1 MTAQVFRNS
10 RRDTLMSSS
19 VSVTA
24 DTALSGAHRQAGAP
38 VAAFHPREWIS
49 CAKTVVPRPDLC
61 QVLVGLDQ
69 AAHRVWHITC
79 PIDVPVEPSILASEA
94 GASSEAVVTV
104 RLGELL
110 LAEDLITSAQLEEAL
125 RVQAANEGYAP
136 LGHILVTQ
144 NIITR
149 DQLVSVLERHR
160 RSSKLGDLLLRSRE
174 LSAEQLETAL
184 AEQRRSGQAL
194 GEVLIRLGLVSEER
208 MRKALC
214 RQLHIQFF
222 VLDAIIIDPTL
233 RNFVN
238 EKFAMKHRIVSL
250 ARVGNVLVVAMDD
263 PTQTWILD
271 DLQRSTGLKI
281 EMITSNSAQITRAL
295 ERLYRVDVTPSLD
308 SGTTVDV
315 IGEDADADMY
325 GGSVAHQ
332 MDSADE
338 IVRKLL
344 RVAVDRGAS
353 DIHLETVS
361 SRLQARF
368 RIDGML
374 QHFNLGTLGDDL
386 SRQRGEVLSRI
397 KILAT
402 LDIAERRRPQDGS
415 FRARVEID
423 GRVVPMDFRVSVIP
437 SYYGENAVI
446 RILDPRGA
454 PDSLAALKLASPVTE
469 RLEQLIRSSAGT
481 ILVTGPTGSGK
492 STSLFAIM
500 KSIYRPELK
509 IVTAED
515 PIEYVCAQ
523 FAQHEV
529 NERVGNTFAA
539 YTRAFLRHDPEVIM
553 LGEIR
558 DPETAELAFRAA
570 QTGHLVVSTLHTNDA
585 LGAITR
591 LRDLGVD
598 ASVWTSSLLGVL
610 AQRLV
615 REICWNCKEEYAPP
629 TTLLSRTFDIVPRDF
644 RWYRGVGCATCH
656 HTGYRRRVAISELWT
671 PSLDDVLLI
680 NQDAPLDTIFAS
692 AQKNTYSMATDASSK
707 LREHRTTLEELLR
720 VLPPSAL
727 RELRTTLT

>member
-1 MTAQVFRNS
+1 MKRA
-10 RRDTLMSSS
+10 
-19 VSVTA
+19 
-24 DTALSGAHRQAGAP
+24 
-38 VAAFHPREWIS
+38 
-49 CAKTVVPRPDLC
+49 
-61 QVLVGLDQ
+61 
-69 AAHRVWHITC
+69 
-79 PIDVPVEPSILASEA
+79 ILAA
-94 GASSEAVVTV
+94 GGASEVASTT

-110 LAEDLITSAQLEEAL
+110 LAENLVTSAQVDEAL
-125 RVQAANEGYAP
+125 RVQASSEEYAP

-144 NIITR
+144 KIITR
-149 DQLVSVLERHR
+149 DQLLSVLERHR

-174 LSAEQLETAL
+174 LTASQLETAL
-184 AEQRRSGQAL
+184 AEQCRSGQAL
-194 GEVLIRLGLVSEER
+194 GAVLIRLGLVSEDR
-208 MRKALC
+208 MRQALC
-214 RQLHIQFF
+214 RQLHIRFF
-222 VLDAIIIDPTL
+222 ELDAIIIDPSL

-238 EKFAMKHRIVSL
+238 EKFAMKHRMVPL
-250 ARVGNVLVVAMDD
+250 ARVGNLLVVALDD
-263 PTQTWILD
+263 PTQTWIID
-271 DLQRSTGLKI
+271 DLQRSTGLKM
-281 EMITSNSAQITRAL
+281 EVITSNSAQITRAL
-295 ERLYRVDVTPSLD
+295 ERLYRVDATANLI

-315 IGEDADADMY
+315 IGEDADIDMY
-325 GGSVAHQ
+325 STSAMRQ

-361 SRLQARF
+361 NRLQTRF

-374 QHFNLGTLGDDL
+374 QHFNLGTLDDDL
-386 SRQRGEVLSRI
+386 GRQRGEVLSRI

-415 FRARVEID
+415 FRARVETD

-437 SYYGENAVI
+437 GYYGENAVI

-454 PDSLAALKLASPVTE
+454 PDSLAALKLATPVTE

-492 STSLFAIM
+492 STTLFAIM
-500 KSIYRPELK
+500 KSIYHPEIK

-523 FAQHEV
+523 FCQHEV
-529 NERVGNTFAA
+529 NERVGNTFAT

-570 QTGHLVVSTLHTNDA
+570 QTGHLLLSTLHTNDA

-591 LRDLGVD
+591 LIDLGVD
-598 ASVWTSSLLGVL
+598 ASVCTSSLLGVL

-615 REICWNCKEEYAPP
+615 REICWNCKQEYAPP
-629 TTLLSRTFDIVPRDF
+629 AALLSATFEMVPRDF
-644 RWYRGVGCATCH
+644 RWYRGAGCATCH
-656 HTGYRRRVAISELWT
+656 HTGYRRRVAITELWT
-671 PSLDDVLLI
+671 PGLDDVLLI
-680 NQDAPLDTIFAS
+680 NQDAPFDTIAAS
-692 AQKNTYSMATDASSK
+692 ARKNTYSMATDALTK
-707 LREHRTTLEELLR
+707 LREQRTTLEELLR

-727 RELRTTLT
+727 RELRTTLI

>member
-1 MTAQVFRNS
+1 MKRA
-10 RRDTLMSSS
+10 
-19 VSVTA
+19 
-24 DTALSGAHRQAGAP
+24 
-38 VAAFHPREWIS
+38 
-49 CAKTVVPRPDLC
+49 
-61 QVLVGLDQ
+61 
-69 AAHRVWHITC
+69 
-79 PIDVPVEPSILASEA
+79 ILAA
-94 GASSEAVVTV
+94 GGASEVASTT

-110 LAEDLITSAQLEEAL
+110 LAENLVTSAQVDEAL
-125 RVQAANEGYAP
+125 RVQASSEEYAP

-144 NIITR
+144 KIITR
-149 DQLVSVLERHR
+149 DQLLSVLERHR

-174 LSAEQLETAL
+174 LTASQLETAL
-184 AEQRRSGQAL
+184 AEQCRSGQAL
-194 GEVLIRLGLVSEER
+194 GAVLIRLGLVSEDR
-208 MRKALC
+208 MRQALC
-214 RQLHIQFF
+214 RQLHIRFF
-222 VLDAIIIDPTL
+222 ELDAIIIDPSL

-238 EKFAMKHRIVSL
+238 EKFAMKHRMVPL
-250 ARVGNVLVVAMDD
+250 ARVGNLLVVALDD
-263 PTQTWILD
+263 PTQTWIID
-271 DLQRSTGLKI
+271 DLQRSTGLKM
-281 EMITSNSAQITRAL
+281 EVITSNSAQITRAL
-295 ERLYRVDVTPSLD
+295 ERLYRVDATANLI

-315 IGEDADADMY
+315 IGEDADIDMY
-325 GGSVAHQ
+325 SASAMRQ

-361 SRLQARF
+361 NRLQTRF

-374 QHFNLGTLGDDL
+374 QHFNLGTLDDDL
-386 SRQRGEVLSRI
+386 GRQRGEVLSRI

-415 FRARVEID
+415 FRARVETD

-437 SYYGENAVI
+437 GYYGENAVI

-454 PDSLAALKLASPVTE
+454 PDSLAALKLATPVTE

-492 STSLFAIM
+492 STTLFAIM
-500 KSIYRPELK
+500 KSIYHPEIK

-523 FAQHEV
+523 FCQHEV
-529 NERVGNTFAA
+529 NERVGNTFAT

-570 QTGHLVVSTLHTNDA
+570 QTGHLLLSTLHTNDA

-591 LRDLGVD
+591 LIDLGVD
-598 ASVWTSSLLGVL
+598 ASVCTSSLLGVL

-615 REICWNCKEEYAPP
+615 REICWNCKQEYAPP
-629 TTLLSRTFDIVPRDF
+629 AALLSATFEMVPRDF
-644 RWYRGVGCATCH
+644 RWYRGAGCATCH
-656 HTGYRRRVAISELWT
+656 HTGYRRRVAITELWT
-671 PSLDDVLLI
+671 PGLDDVLLI
-680 NQDAPLDTIFAS
+680 NQDAPFDAIAAS
-692 AQKNTYSMATDASSK
+692 ATKNTYSMATDALTK
-707 LREHRTTLEELLR
+707 LREQRTTLEELLR

-727 RELRTTLT
+727 RELRTTLI

>member
-1 MTAQVFRNS
+1 
-10 RRDTLMSSS
+10 
-19 VSVTA
+19 
-24 DTALSGAHRQAGAP
+24 
-38 VAAFHPREWIS
+38 
-49 CAKTVVPRPDLC
+49 
-61 QVLVGLDQ
+61 
-69 AAHRVWHITC
+69 
-79 PIDVPVEPSILASEA
+79 VEPSIVSAAE
-94 GASSEAVVTV
+94 GASSEEAVSV

-110 LAEDLITSAQLEEAL
+110 LAEDLITPAQLDEAL
-125 RVQAANEGYAP
+125 RVQAASEGYAP

-144 NIITR
+144 KIITR

-238 EKFAMKHRIVSL
+238 EKFAMKHRTVPL
-250 ARVGNVLVVAMDD
+250 ARVGNLLVVAMDD
-263 PTQTWILD
+263 PTQTWIVD
-271 DLQRSTGLKI
+271 DLQRSTGLRI
-281 EMITSNSAQITRAL
+281 EVITSNSVQITRAL
-295 ERLYRVDVTPSLD
+295 ERLYRVDVDVTI

-315 IGEDADADMY
+315 IGEDADVDMY
-325 GGSVAHQ
+325 AGSVAHQ
-332 MDSADE
+332 IDTADE

-361 SRLQARF
+361 NRLQARF

-446 RILDPRGA
+446 RILDPRTA
-454 PDSLAALKLASPVTE
+454 PDSLAALQLATPVTE

-492 STSLFAIM
+492 STSLFALM
-500 KSIYRPELK
+500 KSIYRPEIK

-585 LGAITR
+585 LGVITR
-591 LRDLGVD
+591 LKDLGVD

-629 TTLLSRTFDIVPRDF
+629 TTLLNATFDIIPRDF

-656 HTGYRRRVAISELWT
+656 HTGYRRRVAIAELWT

-680 NQDAPLDTIFAS
+680 NQEAPLDTIFAS
-692 AQKNTYSMATDASSK
+692 ARKNTYSMATDAAGK

-727 RELRTTLT
+727 RELRTALI

>member
-1 MTAQVFRNS
+1 
-10 RRDTLMSSS
+10 
-19 VSVTA
+19 
-24 DTALSGAHRQAGAP
+24 
-38 VAAFHPREWIS
+38 
-49 CAKTVVPRPDLC
+49 
-61 QVLVGLDQ
+61 
-69 AAHRVWHITC
+69 
-79 PIDVPVEPSILASEA
+79 VPVEPSILASEA

-238 EKFAMKHRIVSL
+238 EKFAMKHRIVPL

-361 SRLQARF
+361 GRLQARF

-500 KSIYRPELK
+500 KSIYRPEVK

-615 REICWNCKEEYAPP
+615 REICWNCKEEYTPAAS
-629 TTLLSRTFDIVPRDF
+629 LLSRTFDIIPKDF

-656 HTGYRRRVAISELWT
+656 HTGYRRRVAVSELWT

-692 AQKNTYSMATDASSK
+692 ARKNTYSMATDASSK